1 MKKYLFG
8 TLALCLF
15 LSPRA
20 LPENESDDDEDSV
33 IDESIA
39 PPKAAE
45 ASFDNAANQLV
56 EAVLTASQRAALK
69 NGNELEQEM
78 KKICR
83 KIVSEAIEK
92 SKELRALRCDVLKG
106 LGAGKNARGEFL
118 PDLRLTGSWNAHHE
132 AYGREEDANGK
143 RDSTVKTE
151 HSDTSRT
158 GPGLTVNLEHVLFN
172 GGASVAAVRQTNYEA
187 KAAYANYKA
196 KEGAA
201 IEQMLKLA
209 FDIIMYRLILR
220 YSEITTTVYK
230 EILKSELEKLNA
242 GEVDRSEVALTEARV
257 AKSEAKLSEIR
268 SRLEGLEGDLLRFT
282 GINSNDLPLVFPDLV
297 KLLPNTIE
305 AVKDIASKENSQ
317 LLAGHFAILASKAAI
332 NRTKAGY
339 APVIRLTADT
349 GLSKRYTSSAN
360 RSNNDS
366 KYGSPREN
374 RDSVG
379 SASIG
384 LSVTLPIDI
393 KGSVSTGLGGARQEF
408 VKNRI
413 NADKA
418 HGDLMSEIETY
429 WGNLKN
435 RKDAVDA
442 NKRHVKACMIQLQ
455 ASLQELAVGAKV
467 YTQVLKAQ
475 SDVLDAQEAYVQAEE
490 TYVLGVLHLLMMMGR
505 LNPQAFGAEALDF
518 NEQTSA
524 TYKDLEYTPTDKD
537 EKNDAKKDEQTK
549 QNPESVVYVKD
560 DNETKI
566 YPAKV
571 EMRPIF

>member
-8 TLALCLF
+8 TMALCVF

-20 LPENESDDDEDSV
+20 LPENESEGEDSTA
-33 IDESIA
+33 DESVA
-39 PPKAAE
+39 PPKAPE

-69 NGNELEQEM
+69 NGDELEQEI
-78 KKICR
+78 KRICR

-92 SKELRALRCDVLKG
+92 SKDLRALRCDVLKG
-106 LGAGKNARGEFL
+106 LGAGKNARGEYL
-118 PDLRLTGSWNAHHE
+118 PDLKLVGSLNAHHE
-132 AYGREEDANGK
+132 MDERTTYTDGK
-143 RDSTVKTE
+143 PGE
-151 HSDTSRT
+151 
-158 GPGLTVNLEHVLFN
+158 GPKSSHGATNQTRPGMSVNLEQVLFN
-172 GGASVAAVRQTNYEA
+172 GGASMAAVRQTNYEA

-196 KEGAA
+196 KEGTAV
-201 IEQMLKLA
+201 EQMLKLA
-209 FDIIMYRLILR
+209 FDIIMHRLVLR

-282 GINSNDLPLVFPDLV
+282 GINSNDLPLVFPDLI
-297 KLLPNTIE
+297 KLIPNTIE
-305 AVKDIASKENSQ
+305 EVKDIAAKENSQ
-317 LLAGHFAILASKAAI
+317 LLAGHFAVLASKAAI
-332 NRTKAGY
+332 RRTKAGY
-339 APVIRLTADT
+339 APVVKLNAETGLARKYSRLTERPAN
-349 GLSKRYTSSAN
+349 SPSTSVPTERLDNA
-360 RSNNDS
+360 
-366 KYGSPREN
+366 
-374 RDSVG
+374 G

-384 LSVTLPIDI
+384 LSITLPIDI
-393 KGSVSTGLGGARQEF
+393 KGTVSTGVGGARQEF
-408 VKNRI
+408 IKNRI

-429 WGNLKN
+429 WGNLKH

-505 LNPQAFGAEALDF
+505 LNSKAFDADALEF
-518 NEQTSA
+518 NEQTA
-524 TYKDLEYTPTDKD
+524 ETYKDLVYAVKDNDEKKDDPTD
-537 EKNDAKKDEQTK
+537 EQVKKTIK
-549 QNPESVVYVKD
+549 PVIVKD

-571 EMRPIF
+571 EMRPIL